1 MASILLNSV
10 AQFDVGQ
17 LPSIPR
23 ILLKLVEAC
32 HKVDVSFEELAEI
45 MQQDVGLSAKII
57 AVANSPAYAQWN
69 GVRDFN
75 RLLVALGLNTIKTI
89 AITSAVHQFFS
100 QFNSETGR
108 WFGEF
113 WHRSL
118 LCACSARA
126 LARLT
131 NYESLDEAYLAGLL
145 HRVGQLV
152 FMKQAPDQYLTLL
165 STATEETQ
173 VNIQERELFGGTC
186 PELGAL
192 LAREWEL
199 SPFLSDA
206 IRYQREP
213 ADALLDTP
221 RLVRLI
227 NFSHKL
233 SEGKLSPELLYKE
246 ADLLFG
252 LSQPV
257 IEDLLVEVKDEVARA
272 AEGLG
277 IDLDDG
283 GDGFYADSEEV
294 RLELARKVREFALL
308 DGARQNMGGADDLGQ
323 MLGAIL
329 QDINLLFGLSRGICF
344 LLDSGRMTL
353 QASAGNCLPKQQ
365 LRELQIVLKRGRSLV
380 AESLIDERVRS
391 TFDVESDTPRA
402 VVDGQLS
409 KLLDSEGILCIPLA
423 TAAERVGVLVA
434 GLGGGAWPRLAG
446 QMQMLNCFAGV
457 AADLVHQRQH
467 AAQER
472 ETVLEQERE
481 HQQQQIRKLVHEANN
496 PLAIIS
502 NYLQVLSL
510 RLKQDPSVQ
519 EQLSILSEEIER
531 VGNIILRM
539 RDVSGPSELPQG
551 SVEINDL
558 IGDLLEIF
566 QISLFTTHGIR
577 AEVSLDASMPAILSN
592 RNSLK
597 QILTNLIKNAVE
609 AMPQGGVISIGT
621 RDQVNLD
628 GRQYVELRVSD
639 DGPGL
644 SSEVL
649 ANVFSPVKSSKGK
662 GHAGLGLTIVR
673 NLVSDLGGSISC
685 RNRKRGGVEFLI
697 LLPRKTANP

>member
-365 LRELQIVLKRGRSLV
+365 LRELQIVLKSGRSLV

>member
-1 MASILLNSV
+1 
-10 AQFDVGQ
+10 
-17 LPSIPR
+17 
-23 ILLKLVEAC
+23 
-32 HKVDVSFEELAEI
+32 VDVSFEELAEI

-434 GLGGGAWPRLAG
+434 GLDGGAWPRLAG